1 MPKKRKS
8 TLILDKR
15 GFNYYQ
21 TMSFQD
27 TIGNKKKRVMRYL
40 GKNMTKSELTSRKKE
55 LDKHYDY
62 IDTNTIKGNP
72 QMKNPNT
79 LDVPIASFG
88 GILFLTKK
96 IYLPS
101 FQS

>member
-8 TLILDKR
+8 TLIKDKR

-40 GKNMTKSELTSRKKE
+40 GKNMTKS
-55 LDKHYDY
+55 
-62 IDTNTIKGNP
+62 
-72 QMKNPNT
+72 
-79 LDVPIASFG
+79 
-88 GILFLTKK
+88 
-96 IYLPS
+96 
-101 FQS
+101 